1 MALFSKLA
9 LQTRLFLIGL
19 TLLLILLSIVGV
31 GISRAFNDSVLA
43 NAQASLRNQVLLML
57 ASIDVRDG
65 AIEIPR
71 VMPDPRLAQANSE
84 LFAQIRNTDGS
95 VYWKSRSLLD
105 DQIQE
110 SLPISSEIE
119 FFTTAHLTNGLPV
132 YSTALSVEW
141 ETELGVVPF
150 LLQIAESK
158 RAYSERIAEYN
169 SRVLVMMALLGAVM
183 LATLLLLFSWFLKPL
198 KRITQEV
205 SEVETGQR
213 QSFNEDYPVE
223 LNQLTHNLNQLL
235 DHEERRIQ
243 RQKEVLGNL
252 AHSLKTPIAILN
264 GLPFDQS
271 SASEAQE
278 QLAHMQ
284 TIIDYQLQ
292 SASTIG
298 RRRFAKPIDVSEISL
313 RVVASMKKLHAAKST
328 RIDLEIAQNVLF
340 YGDEGDWHELFGNL
354 LDNAFKWATSV
365 VTVSLKQ
372 TQPLKSYRT
381 GIELVIADD
390 GPGMSLDNAKRIT
403 KRGVRLDSQTPGHGL
418 GLNIVQNI
426 VGAYDANLSVD
437 TSEGSGTRW
446 VITFS

>member
-169 SRVLVMMALLGAVM
+169 SDR
-183 LATLLLLFSWFLKPL
+183 K
-198 KRITQEV
+198 
-205 SEVETGQR
+205 
-213 QSFNEDYPVE
+213 
-223 LNQLTHNLNQLL
+223 
-235 DHEERRIQ
+235 
-243 RQKEVLGNL
+243 
-252 AHSLKTPIAILN
+252 
-264 GLPFDQS
+264 
-271 SASEAQE
+271 
-278 QLAHMQ
+278 
-284 TIIDYQLQ
+284 
-292 SASTIG
+292 
-298 RRRFAKPIDVSEISL
+298 
-313 RVVASMKKLHAAKST
+313 
-328 RIDLEIAQNVLF
+328 
-340 YGDEGDWHELFGNL
+340 
-354 LDNAFKWATSV
+354 SV
-365 VTVSLKQ
+365 V
-372 TQPLKSYRT
+372 
-381 GIELVIADD
+381 
-390 GPGMSLDNAKRIT
+390 
-403 KRGVRLDSQTPGHGL
+403 
-418 GLNIVQNI
+418 
-426 VGAYDANLSVD
+426 
-437 TSEGSGTRW
+437 
-446 VITFS
+446 